1 MLHVSEMGSTLDN
14 PRPLPLPADRRN
26 IATPNTKDNVIVMK
40 YTSQKDLKYV
50 VGNEKNQ
57 ILARYLVMG
66 LTLKDKIQ

>member
-1 MLHVSEMGSTLDN
+1 VSEMGSTLDN
-14 PRPLPLPADRRN
+14 PLPLPADRRN

>member
-1 MLHVSEMGSTLDN
+1 MGSTLDN
-14 PRPLPLPADRRN
+14 PLPLPADRRN